1 MASNIQ
7 NVGSS
12 TSTSSTGGTRSDVV
26 RVFDIVLD
34 ANHPIFDNIPYDPT
48 LIGMIFYGDKDLDVT
63 STNPLSLPKALPKW
77 GPQKLPLKYEL
88 VKIETGP
95 SPDIYTDIGGNNAFN
110 YVYYGEIIPVFANVV
125 SNELPSQ
132 KELASTTSTSE
143 ESVLASNGTPN
154 QSQPKEIILDDTGN
168 FQPKN
173 NIKPLQPYAGDF
185 LIQGRAGQTWRL
197 GTTNKEGA
205 NNWRD
210 GDTFGDGVMI
220 FRVGQ
225 SEDQQGSTVVEDIN
239 GDASSIYM
247 LSNQKLNNI
256 QLTSTNVES
265 CAATYTAATVP
276 LVQLA
281 LAPVPPLK
289 PIPNP
294 LPEPFLVTGSIIVE
308 TSSPQVTS
316 SFSEDELDDP
326 VFAALA
332 EAEEEGL
339 IDIETIEN
347 VELAGYGLLGEDSVE
362 EYQTSSPNTTTSQ
375 TSSTNTTINQAYS
388 GTDIS
393 VKDFVALP
401 HAQRDKIA
409 RDKVDKDYVR
419 IYPNTNVKA
428 KKFYSARDLS
438 EAYVS
443 EALPIMEAIQK
454 LVKAQP
460 ARSGVK
466 CIVLHYTGGSA
477 QKREGKAAGERVTL
491 QHLCTD
497 KPGASQPWPRQGYH
511 YLVGTDGKVCALVP
525 ETTPSIAIC
534 ENEPLNKKSGFRNS
548 NSININFPGGVE
560 GLGDGIV
567 DFKGRP
573 TQFKAYGLLLQ
584 ALMQKYPNAKVIGH
598 NQVGEKPCPGFWVPR
613 FLERFNATDRI
624 ADTGY
629 NAYNKKKWIDK
640 ADEIYETI
648 KDVFN

>member
-1 MASNIQ
+1 
-7 NVGSS
+7 
-12 TSTSSTGGTRSDVV
+12 
-26 RVFDIVLD
+26 
-34 ANHPIFDNIPYDPT
+34 
-48 LIGMIFYGDKDLDVT
+48 
-63 STNPLSLPKALPKW
+63 
-77 GPQKLPLKYEL
+77 
-88 VKIETGP
+88 
-95 SPDIYTDIGGNNAFN
+95 
-110 YVYYGEIIPVFANVV
+110 
-125 SNELPSQ
+125 
-132 KELASTTSTSE
+132 
-143 ESVLASNGTPN
+143 
-154 QSQPKEIILDDTGN
+154 
-168 FQPKN
+168 
-173 NIKPLQPYAGDF
+173 
-185 LIQGRAGQTWRL
+185 L

-205 NNWRD
+205 NNWSD
-210 GDTFGDGVMI
+210 GDTFGDPVMI